1 MLVDGL
7 DIVLDLTRS
16 GGSYLV
22 DAITGRRYL
31 DMFTFVASSA
41 LGMNPPALVD
51 DREFHAE
58 LMQAALNK
66 PSNSDVYSVAMARF
80 VETFARVLGDPA
92 LPHLFFVEGGAL
104 AVENALK
111 AAFDWKSRHN
121 QAHGID
127 PALGTQVLHLR
138 GAFHGRSGYTLSL
151 TNTKPTIT
159 ARFPKFDW
167 PRIDAPYMRPGLDE
181 PAMAALE
188 AEALRQAR
196 AAFETRP
203 HDIACLWPNPSRA
216 RVATAISARSFSLR
230 CASCATSLMH
240 C

>member
-138 GAFHGRSGYTLSL
+138 GAFHGRSGVVH
-151 TNTKPTIT
+151 
-159 ARFPKFDW
+159 W
-167 PRIDAPYMRPGLDE
+167 PGYLLIVAGVVGGVG
-181 PAMAALE
+181 AL
-188 AEALRQAR
+188 
-196 AAFETRP
+196 AAFGTGHHAEGMTFGVVAIVVTVVGLAWLAFEHRRIRK
-203 HDIACLWPNPSRA
+203 IADRWYTEHPEVRRQRLA
-216 RVATAISARSFSLR
+216 G
-230 CASCATSLMH
+230 
-240 C
+240 

>member
-151 TNTKPTIT
+151 TNTKPTINRPVPEIRLAT
-159 ARFPKFDW
+159 HRCAVH
-167 PRIDAPYMRPGLDE
+167 AARPG
-181 PAMAALE
+181 
-188 AEALRQAR
+188 
-196 AAFETRP
+196 
-203 HDIACLWPNPSRA
+203 
-216 RVATAISARSFSLR
+216 
-230 CASCATSLMH
+230 
-240 C
+240 

>member
-1 MLVDGL
+1 MAAVVKSVALAGRPTTPDRVHEVLGRSMLVDGL

-104 AVENALK
+104 AVGAQ
-111 AAFDWKSRHN
+111 SRVRLEESA
-121 QAHGID
+121 QPSPWD
-127 PALGTQVLHLR
+127 
-138 GAFHGRSGYTLSL
+138 
-151 TNTKPTIT
+151 
-159 ARFPKFDW
+159 
-167 PRIDAPYMRPGLDE
+167 RPGAGHSSAP
-181 PAMAALE
+181 PARGISRPQRLYPVADQH
-188 AEALRQAR
+188 QADHY
-196 AAFETRP
+196 RP
-203 HDIACLWPNPSRA
+203 VPEIRL
-216 RVATAISARSFSLR
+216 ATHR
-230 CASCATSLMH
+230 CAVHAARPG
-240 C
+240 